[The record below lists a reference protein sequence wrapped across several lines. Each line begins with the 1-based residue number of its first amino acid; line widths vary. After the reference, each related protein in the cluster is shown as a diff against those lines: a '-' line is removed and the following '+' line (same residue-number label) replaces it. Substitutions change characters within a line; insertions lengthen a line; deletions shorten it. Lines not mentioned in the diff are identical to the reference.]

1 MEVLFSALAA
11 EGIVY
16 AVHSLREEG
25 EEGEEGKSDSRAGPW
40 VTVFLPMSAG
50 CLHGRL

>member
-11 EGIVY
+11 EGILY
-16 AVHSLREEG
+16 AVHSLG
-25 EEGEEGKSDSRAGPW
+25 GEGEEGKSDSRAGPW